1 MKKFIVILSLI
12 GFSAFAQTNSKTCP
26 KDCCST
32 ETCKT
37 HCIEMKCC
45 EQGKTCDLTTHQA
58 CKHKCC
64 EIATKN
70 CSIEGKNTCCK
81 TK

>member
-1 MKKFIVILSLI
+1 
-12 GFSAFAQTNSKTCP
+12 
-26 KDCCST
+26 
-32 ETCKT
+32 
-37 HCIEMKCC
+37 MKCC
-45 EQGKTCDLTTHQA
+45 EQVKTCDLKTHQA